1 MGTLPSNRP
10 LMAYIRDLNLGPTSQ
25 VSIPL
30 FDAPGGKNL
39 VTLSTQNATAEYFHL
54 FDLGNNNTVE
64 TADGGYEYRVDPG
77 RTRQQNTGWFRIAY
91 APNPSGRG
99 RLTSRFRLSSGHTK
113 ATLAYLSDH
122 INSTGVE
129 WICLTDRN
137 GTPLSRSAF
146 RSDAFMR
153 AAA

>member
-1 MGTLPSNRP
+1 
-10 LMAYIRDLNLGPTSQ
+10 MAYVRDPYLGPACQ
-25 VSIPL
+25 VQIPL
-30 FDAPGGKNL
+30 FDAPGGANL
-39 VTLSTQNATAEYFHL
+39 VTLSTQNATAEHFHL
-54 FDLGNNNTVE
+54 FDLGDSNTVE
-64 TADGGYEYRVDPG
+64 TADGSYRYRVDPG
-77 RTRQQNTGWFRIAY
+77 RTRNQNTGWFRIAY

-99 RLTSRFRLSSGHTK
+99 RLMSRFRLSSGWTK

-122 INSTGVE
+122 LNSTGVE

-137 GTPLSRSAF
+137 GTPLSRKAF

>member
-1 MGTLPSNRP
+1 MT
-10 LMAYIRDLNLGPTSQ
+10 YVRDFNLTPASQ
-25 VSIPL
+25 VQIPL

-39 VTLSTQNATAEYFHL
+39 VTLSTQNATAEYFQL
-54 FDLGNNNTVE
+54 FTLGDNNTVK
-64 TADGGYEYRVDPG
+64 TADGGYTYRVDPG
-77 RTRQQNTGWFRIAY
+77 RTRVQSTGRFRIAY

-99 RLTSRFRLSSGHTK
+99 YLMSRFRLSSGFTK

-129 WICLTDRN
+129 WICLTDGN
-137 GTPLSRSAF
+137 GARLSRGSF
-146 RSDAFMR
+146 RSSTFMR

>member
-1 MGTLPSNRP
+1 
-10 LMAYIRDLNLGPTSQ
+10 MAYIRDLNLGPTSQ

-54 FDLGNNNTVE
+54 FDLGDNNTVE
-64 TADGGYEYRVDPG
+64 TADGGYEYRIDPG
-77 RTRQQNTGWFRIAY
+77 RTRKQNTGWFRIAY

-99 RLTSRFRLSSGHTK
+99 RLMTRFRISSGHTK

>member
-1 MGTLPSNRP
+1 MT
-10 LMAYIRDLNLGPTSQ
+10 YVRDPYLQPTSQ
-25 VSIPL
+25 VHIPL

-39 VTLSTQNATAEYFHL
+39 VRLSTQNATAEHFRL
-54 FDLGNNNTVE
+54 FELGDNNTLIR
-64 TADGGYEYRVDPG
+64 ADGTYAYRVDPG
-77 RTRQQNTGWFRIAY
+77 RTRVQSTGRFRIAY

-99 RLTSRFRLSSGHTK
+99 WLTCRFRLSSGHTK

-129 WICLTDRN
+129 WICLTDAN
-137 GTPLSRSAF
+137 GTPLSRGAF

>member
-1 MGTLPSNRP
+1 
-10 LMAYIRDLNLGPTSQ
+10 MAYIRDFDLTPTSQ
-25 VSIPL
+25 VQIPL

-39 VTLSTQNATAEYFHL
+39 VTLSTKNATAEYFQL
-54 FDLGNNNTVE
+54 FTLGDNNTVE
-64 TADGGYEYRVDPG
+64 RADGGYEYRVDPG
-77 RTRQQNTGWFRIAY
+77 RTRKQNTGWFRIAY
-91 APNPSGRG
+91 ASNPSGRG
-99 RLTSRFRLSSGHTK
+99 WLTCRFRLSSGFTK

-129 WICLTDRN
+129 WVCLTDGN
-137 GTPLSRSAF
+137 GAALSRGSF

>member
-1 MGTLPSNRP
+1 MLRVPYEKLNPTEQVFVP
-10 LMAYIRDLNLGPTSQ
+10 LLG
-25 VSIPL
+25 
-30 FDAPGGKNL
+30 APGGKNRI
-39 VTLSTQNATAEYFHL
+39 TLLTKAATAEYFKL
-54 FDLGNNNTVE
+54 FELSDPARFSSV
-64 TADGGYEYRVDPG
+64 DGDYFYGIDPG
-77 RTRQQNTGWFRIAY
+77 RTRRQSSGRFRIAY

-99 RLTSRFRLSSGHTK
+99 RLTCRFRLTSGFTK

-129 WICLTDRN
+129 WICLTDEN
-137 GTPLSRSAF
+137 GTPLSRGSF

>member
-64 TADGGYEYRVDPG
+64 TADGGYEYRIDPG
-77 RTRQQNTGWFRIAY
+77 RTRLQNTGWFRIAY